1 MAENKSI
8 ENFFNSCDDLISCK
22 FLVAEYKI
30 TKLLK
35 DIANSSEIC
44 SLIAECLQSY
54 NRDREFARTYIQD
67 GHGQFVCVMPTEE
80 FKIVAL
86 VFCTLADIDNKKID
100 FTDFIKR
107 FFGREEKPF
116 EAFVQT
122 MIVPYKKFIAEA
134 FGYLKQEGDVFQEK
148 DEDEDFENEGSQE
161 VTFDDEEAFSP
172 IYKNIFEASQ
182 KIAVQILSELDEY
195 KETRQIEDLKNIATS
210 IIKTS
215 SLEDEIVLKALTA
228 SIKVLGKGVKSIKFL
243 IKELS
248 EIVF

>member
-8 ENFFNSCDDLISCK
+8 ENFLNSCDDLISCK

-122 MIVPYKKFIAEA
+122 MIVPFKNLIAEA
-134 FGYLKQEGDVFQEK
+134 FGYLKQDNNDSQEK
-148 DEDEDFENEGSQE
+148 DDDEDFENEVAQE
-161 VTFDDEEAFSP
+161 EMLDGDDTFAP
-172 IYKNIFEASQ
+172 IYENVFDASQ
-182 KIAVQILSELDEY
+182 NIAVQILSELEEY

-215 SLEDEIVLKALTA
+215 NLEDETVLKALTA

-248 EIVF
+248 ELVF